1 MRILLVKIII
11 FYIECT
17 IFFANIEITLFILL
31 TGLRTA
37 KYIVPR
43 GVLYVLDY
51 FHNRTRLNRPVQ
63 QQQHIELAVFN
74 EMRVLPMQ
82 IEDELTAKEYWHIV
96 KDHLGKWH
104 IGLVFEVVDSNGSI
118 VLCADV
124 LVSPVMFFQFPM
136 SSAKQY
142 LLEMADDDDDS
153 VILAEDIQHNIFG
166 SMTRLDTRDIYDLPD
181 FPLIIETY
189 WIRIIQRTWRRVYLE
204 RMRLLKLRGS
214 IKAQRQF
221 ELSGNYEISAGNGMR
236 GMLYPLMSGRQ
247 CQDAN
252 AM

>member
-1 MRILLVKIII
+1 M

-17 IFFANIEITLFILL
+17 IFFANIEIALFILL

-37 KYIVPR
+37 KYTVPR

-51 FHNRTRLNRPVQ
+51 FHNRTRSNRPVQ
-63 QQQHIELAVFN
+63 QYIEPTVFN
-74 EMRVLPMQ
+74 EIRVLPMQ
-82 IEDELTAKEYWHIV
+82 IDEELTAKEYWHIV

-124 LVSPVMFFQFPM
+124 LVSLSLFFRFPM

-142 LLEMADDDDDS
+142 LLEIAEDDDDS
-153 VILAEDIQHNIFG
+153 VILAADIQHNIIG
-166 SMTRLDTRDIYDLPD
+166 SRSTLETGDIYDLPD
-181 FPLIIETY
+181 LPLILKTY
-189 WIRIIQRTWRRVYLE
+189 WIRIIQRTWRRIYLE
-204 RMRLLKLRGS
+204 RMRRLKLRGS

-221 ELSGNYEISAGNGMR
+221 ELSGNYGIPVGDGLR
-236 GMLYPLMSGRQ
+236 GMLYNQISPELVQSQ
-247 CQDAN
+247 QI
-252 AM
+252 